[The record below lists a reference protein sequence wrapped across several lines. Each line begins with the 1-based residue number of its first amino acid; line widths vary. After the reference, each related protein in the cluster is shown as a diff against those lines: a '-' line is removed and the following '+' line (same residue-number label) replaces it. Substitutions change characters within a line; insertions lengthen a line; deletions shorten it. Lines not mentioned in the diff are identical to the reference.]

1 MLSKRHGRQGGGEEK
16 RRDTM
21 DKKAGKEKRYWVLL
35 RVNNNVAQFSKQ
47 KYWDYFAGKGVE
59 QFVEVPVRTY
69 KVRIEGFED
78 LELFA
83 HQVWIDGARDK
94 GKWHV
99 VEATSGFRISE
110 PMRTKAQAIQSAKEV
125 LLSHGAT
132 KTQEAIKARIER
144 YGSSPRYQNQPME
157 A

>member
-1 MLSKRHGRQGGGEEK
+1 VSIK
-16 RRDTM
+16 
-21 DKKAGKEKRYWVLL
+21 
-35 RVNNNVAQFSKQ
+35 
-47 KYWDYFAGKGVE
+47 
-59 QFVEVPVRTY
+59 
-69 KVRIEGFED
+69 GFED

-83 HQVWIDGARDK
+83 HQVWLDGIRDK

-110 PMRTKAQAIQSAKEV
+110 PMRTKAQAVQSAREV

-132 KTQEAIKARIER
+132 ATKTAIKSRIDR
-144 YGSSPRYQNQPME
+144 YGLSPRYQPKE